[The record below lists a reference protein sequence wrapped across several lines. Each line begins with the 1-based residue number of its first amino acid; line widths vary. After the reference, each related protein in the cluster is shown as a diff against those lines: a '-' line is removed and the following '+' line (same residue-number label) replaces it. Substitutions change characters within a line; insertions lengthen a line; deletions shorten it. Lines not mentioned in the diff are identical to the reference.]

1 MNPVATCISTL
12 FNSREQ
18 AHIFHLQSRSFAK
31 HKTLNEYYDE
41 IVGLVDD
48 YVQTYQGRYG
58 IITGYTPA
66 ATFFEEDAE
75 VLNYFMA
82 LAKYIDT
89 NRGLLPADTDLNNIM
104 DEISGL
110 IRNTIYKLTFLS

>member
-1 MNPVATCISTL
+1 MNSVSTFVSTL

-18 AHIFHLQSRSFAK
+18 AHIFHLQTRSYAM
-31 HKTLNEYYDE
+31 HKTLNEYYEE

-58 IITGYTPA
+58 IITGYQPA
-66 ATFFEEDAE
+66 VKFFEEDGE
-75 VLNYFMA
+75 ILNYFTA
-82 LAKYIDT
+82 LAKYIDS
-89 NRGLLPADTDLNNIM
+89 NRSALPVDTDLNNIM

-110 IRNTIYKLTFLS
+110 VRNTIYKLSFLS